1 MITVDLVHNGQD
13 QPGGSR
19 SKIFFRYAGQ
29 VEIEAVQDT
38 LIEGRARDKGGE
50 FVCKDGLTTRPAT
63 SWLEPQGVL
72 LR

>member
-1 MITVDLVHNGQD
+1 MIKVDLVHNGQD
-13 QPGGSR
+13 RPGGGR
-19 SKIFFRYAGQ
+19 TKIFFRYAGQ
-29 VEIEAVQDT
+29 VEMAVQDT

>member
-1 MITVDLVHNGQD
+1 MCTTDRIDLAEVA
-13 QPGGSR
+13 P
-19 SKIFFRYAGQ
+19 FFLFRYAGQ
-29 VEIEAVQDT
+29 VEMAVQDT

-72 LR
+72 PR